1 MEHSEAL
8 RIKAAEQYLLGELT
22 GALRDEYEE
31 HYFTCPECALEVRAG
46 AAFIENTR
54 EAGRTEIP
62 GVPSTTR
69 EPEAPRWFDFILRPA
84 FALPALAGLVLLVV
98 YQNVVVIQD
107 LKTSLASATAPHAL
121 ATAVIRPG
129 LARGGVVRGGE
140 GTIVTASRERPVL
153 LSLDIPPHESFLF
166 YNCELLSESGK
177 QEIAFRVEGSD
188 VTDSMQVLLPSG
200 RLAAGKY
207 TLVLRGGGGSNTTGP
222 EISRYPFTLE
232 FTK

>member
-31 HYFTCPECALEVRAG
+31 HFFTCPECALEVRAG

-54 EAGRTEIP
+54 EAGRTEISN
-62 GVPSTTR
+62 VPATTR
-69 EPEAPRWFDFILRPA
+69 KPEAHGWFDFMLRPA

-98 YQNVVVIQD
+98 YQSVVVIPG
-107 LKTSLASATAPHAL
+107 LKGSLSSTTSPQVL
-121 ATAVIRPG
+121 ATTVLRPG
-129 LARGGVVRGGE
+129 LVRGGE
-140 GTIVTASRERPVL
+140 GSLVRASKGRPVL
-153 LSLDIPPHESFLF
+153 ISLDIPPHQSRLF
-166 YNCELLSESGK
+166 YTCELLSESGR
-177 QEIAFRVEGSD
+177 QELSFRVEGSD

-200 RLAAGKY
+200 HLVAGKY
-207 TLVLRGGGGSNTTGP
+207 TLVLRGGGDNNAIGP

>member
-1 MEHSEAL
+1 MEHSEAI

-22 GALRDEYEE
+22 GALRDDYEE
-31 HYFTCPECALEVRAG
+31 HFFTCPECALEVRAG

-54 EAGRTEIP
+54 EAGRTEISGAP
-62 GVPSTTR
+62 ATSR
-69 EPEAPRWFDFILRPA
+69 KPEAPGWFDFILRPA
-84 FALPALAGLVLLVV
+84 FALPALAGLVLLVA
-98 YQNVVVIQD
+98 YQNALVIPD
-107 LKTSLASATAPHAL
+107 LKNSLSSASSPQIL
-121 ATAVIRPG
+121 ATTVLRPG
-129 LARGGVVRGGE
+129 IVRGGE
-140 GTIVTASRERPVL
+140 GSIVKALRGRPVL
-153 LSLDIPPHESFLF
+153 ISLDIPPHQSFLS

-188 VTDSMQVLLPSG
+188 VNDSMQMLLPSG

-207 TLVLRGGGGSNTTGP
+207 TLVLRGGGDSNATGP